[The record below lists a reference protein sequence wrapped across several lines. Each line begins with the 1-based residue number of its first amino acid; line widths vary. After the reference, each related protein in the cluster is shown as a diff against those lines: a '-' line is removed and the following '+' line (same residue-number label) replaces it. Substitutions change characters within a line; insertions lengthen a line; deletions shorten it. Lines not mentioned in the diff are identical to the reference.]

1 MFILF
6 FFDIVYIE
14 FFTKNILLLFIIIGK
29 NIIEN
34 LKQYLY
40 IHIIQINK
48 HFNKLNNFK
57 YHLGEEKYMK

>member
-34 LKQYLY
+34 LK
-40 IHIIQINK
+40 
-48 HFNKLNNFK
+48 
-57 YHLGEEKYMK
+57 